1 LDLRVELFLVDG
13 GNEFQQLLREEAE
26 AAARRT
32 GLKLATRFTG
42 DDFSAQLSQLRACVA
57 SRPQAMLVM
66 SVRDRGLARIAAEA
80 AKEGI
85 HWAFLNR
92 SEDDLEELRR
102 QYPRVAL
109 TTVCPDEAETGR
121 IQGRLFRILAP
132 AGGKVLYVQGNRR
145 SLVARDRT
153 EGVQEA
159 LQGSGLDLV
168 LVEAGWSAAESR
180 DAVRD
185 YLRVACR
192 AGMRVD
198 LVGGQNDLIASGAI
212 EALKIIAAELGQ
224 PALATVPVV
233 GCDGTPGLGQKM
245 VKEGLLKATVTLPR
259 WTGLAVETIARA
271 LKSFQL
277 PPPYVTVRATAF
289 PTEEQLRRGQS

>member
-32 GLKLATRFTG
+32 GLKLAIHFTG

-57 SRPQAMLVM
+57 GRPQAMLVM

-102 QYPRVAL
+102 LYPRVAL

-132 AGGKVLYVQGNRR
+132 AGGKVLYVQGSRR
-145 SLVARDRT
+145 SLAARDRT

-233 GCDGTPGLGQKM
+233 GCDGTPGFGQKM

-277 PPPYVTVRATAF
+277 PPPHVTVRATAF